1 MRLRA
6 TCTSSLSRLGST
18 CSRDA
23 LRIELA
29 LGRAQQNCAS
39 DTSQGAHCI
48 SVRRVLEKRAVA
60 AQVAERVRVD
70 KRVTVLERTNLRYI
84 TLDSMP
90 GRQPVQLVTLD
101 LSFISVLKV
110 LPAVCSV
117 LTPDGALIVLIK
129 PQFEAS
135 RSEV

>member
-1 MRLRA
+1 M
-6 TCTSSLSRLGST
+6 SVWQ
-18 CSRDA
+18 A
-23 LRIELA
+23 LERQA
-29 LGRAQQNCAS
+29 M
-39 DTSQGAHCI
+39 
-48 SVRRVLEKRAVA
+48 A

-84 TLDSMP
+84 TLDSIP
-90 GRQPVQLVTLD
+90 GRQPVQLITLD

-117 LTPDGALIVLIK
+117 LAPDGALIVLIK

-135 RSEV
+135 RSEVRKHCVAPDVSRQRLI